1 MKNIIIVLLAL
12 MLSGCGKIATLIQPK
27 VVEKIVYKERIVEV
41 PAKFSLKDE
50 FTGKRLI
57 VKLGI
62 GVLVGVFGWSAYDQ
76 GFDTGR
82 DVARNEATSSARL
95 LKDRLDEVISAN
107 ISLRGIIMHL
117 NAVAIAANQPNA

>member
-1 MKNIIIVLLAL
+1 MKNIIIVLLSL
-12 MLSGCGKIATLIQPK
+12 MIAGCGKMATLIQPK

-82 DVARNEATSSARL
+82 DVARNEATSSTRL
-95 LKDRLDEVISAN
+95 LKDRLNEEMTVN
-107 ISLRGIIMHL
+107 VHLRGIIRHL